1 MSNETNKTD
10 YNKVQPNQKTGAKN
24 QDAVEQAVSNEQRKL
39 QAITTGGKPKKKGLA
54 ERFVAGLVGPHGL
67 RAIGSS
73 VNHNIIIPTVKK
85 MMYDTFVAAASQ
97 AIFKDDRGVTTR
109 NDAWNQPAQ
118 RRGVNYNA
126 PYRQARRSRTTATSN
141 GPVQQDNFNPAEVQ
155 QGVPEFVIPDRNAA
169 LQVMD
174 ALQLELESF
183 NQVTLAAY
191 LQLLGQDTNYN
202 DYALGWFD
210 LTDAY
215 ITPTRGGHM
224 IVLPQLERLN

>member
-1 MSNETNKTD
+1 MTNETNKTD
-10 YNKVQPNQKTGAKN
+10 YNKVKPNPKAADKGG
-24 QDAVEQAVSNEQRKL
+24 DAVEQAVNAERRKL
-39 QAITTGGKPKKKGLA
+39 QPIAAGEKAKKKGLA

-85 MMYDTFVAAASQ
+85 LMYDTFVAAASQ

-109 NDAWNQPAQ
+109 NDAWNQPAA
-118 RRGVNYNA
+118 RRGTNYNA
-126 PYRQARRSRTTATSN
+126 PYRGNRRSRTTATSN
-141 GPVQQDNFNPAEVQ
+141 GPVRDNYAPVEVQ
-155 QGVPEFVIPDRNAA
+155 QGIPEYVIPDRNAA
-169 LQVMD
+169 VQVMN
-174 ALQLELESF
+174 AMQEELNSF

-191 LQLLGQDTNYN
+191 LQLLGRETNYN

-224 IVLPQLERLN
+224 IVLPQLEQLN